1 MTVNQYP
8 RFQENR
14 DLDVIC
20 LGRLAVDLY
29 AEQVGAR
36 LEDVHSFSKYLG
48 GSSGNIAFG
57 TARLGLKSSMLTRV
71 GDDHM
76 GRFLTQ
82 TLSNEGCDISHVAVD
97 PHRLT
102 ALVLLGIKDRDT
114 FPLVFYRENCAD
126 MAVSEDDFSESY
138 IASSKSLLITGTHL
152 SNPDVL
158 RTSLRAL
165 QYARKHNV
173 KTVLDIDYRPVLW
186 GLTGQADGET
196 RYIASEAVTAR
207 LLQVLGNFDLIVGT
221 EEEIQIAGGTSNIV
235 DALKA
240 IRNVTAA
247 TIVLKRGADGC
258 NVFEHDIPDLLPP
271 VYPTFKVQVFNVLGA
286 GDAFMSGLLKGWI
299 DGCDWEQ
306 TCRLANACGA
316 LVVSRHGCAPAMPT
330 PAELEYFFSR
340 DNNRANLEKDA
351 LLHRLHRVSRKRRE
365 LQNIFVFAFDHRS
378 QLIDLADQVGVG
390 LEKVSELKSLFV
402 DAVKASEQKYRRC
415 LGENDAIGILADE
428 RLGQDALN
436 EATGRGWWIGRPVEL
451 PGSMP
456 IEFEYGRSVGS
467 NLSHWP
473 NEHIA
478 KCLVYYDVDQP
489 APVRDE
495 QEAQMMS
502 LYQATQ
508 ISGHD
513 LLLEIIPPKDETKNH
528 DEQIIRAV
536 GRLYDIGISPDW
548 WKIEALSSEGWQALN
563 ELINRNDPYCKGVV
577 LLGLAAPLQSIAK
590 SFEIAAQWPLC
601 KGFTVG
607 RSIFHEPSKAWLEK
621 TITDEQLKDLVRKNF
636 EFLFDAWLAARS
648 GQEGERKCH

>member
-1 MTVNQYP
+1 MTVNQYL
-8 RFQENR
+8 RFQENKQ
-14 DLDVIC
+14 LDVIC

-29 AEQVGAR
+29 AEQIGAK
-36 LEDVHSFSKYLG
+36 LEDVHSFAKYLG

-82 TLSNEGCDISHVAVD
+82 TLENEGCDTSHVRVD
-97 PHRLT
+97 PRRLT
-102 ALVLLGIKDRDT
+102 ALVLLGIKDKDT

-126 MAVSEDDFSESY
+126 MAVSEEDFSEGY

-158 RTSLRAL
+158 HTSRIAL
-165 QYARKHNV
+165 KYARAHGV

-196 RYIASEAVTAR
+196 RYIASDAVSAR
-207 LLQVLGNFDLIVGT
+207 LQQVLGEFDLIVGT
-221 EEEIQIAGGTSNIV
+221 EEEIQIAGGASDIV
-235 DALKA
+235 VALKA
-240 IRNVTAA
+240 IRRATAA

-271 VYPTFKVQVFNVLGA
+271 VYPTFKVEVFNVLGA
-286 GDAFMSGLLKGWI
+286 GDAFMSGLLKGWL
-299 DGCDWEQ
+299 DGYNWEQ

-330 PAELEYFFSR
+330 LAELDYFFSR
-340 DNNRANLEKDA
+340 DMSRKNLEKDE
-351 LLHRLHRVSRKRRE
+351 LLHRLHRVSRKRKE
-365 LQNIFVFAFDHRS
+365 LKNIFVFAFDHRS
-378 QLIDLADQVGVG
+378 QLIELAEEVGV
-390 LEKVSELKSLFV
+390 EQKKISELKSLFV
-402 DAVKASEQKYRRC
+402 EAVGESEQKYRHC
-415 LGENDAIGILADE
+415 LGSNDAIGILADE

-473 NEHIA
+473 IEHIV
-478 KCLVYYDVDQP
+478 KCLVYYDIDQP
-489 APVRDE
+489 ASVRAE
-495 QEAQMMS
+495 QEAQMLS

-508 ISGHD
+508 VSGHD
-513 LLLEIIPPKDETKNH
+513 LLLEIIPPEGEARNR
-528 DEQIIRAV
+528 DEQITRAIE
-536 GRLYDIGISPDW
+536 RLYEIGILPDW
-548 WKIEALSSEGWQALN
+548 WKIEALSSGGWQTLDK
-563 ELINRNDPYCKGVV
+563 LVKKNDPFCKGVV
-577 LLGLAAPLQSIAK
+577 LLGLAAPLVSIAK
-590 SFEIAAQWPLC
+590 SFDVAAKWSLC

-607 RSIFHEPSKAWLEK
+607 RSIFHEPSKAWLEGS
-621 TITDEQLKDLVRKNF
+621 INDEQLKDLVRKNF
-636 EFLFDAWLAARS
+636 EFLFEAWLAARL
-648 GQEGERKCH
+648 GQEGER

>member
-1 MTVNQYP
+1 MTVNKHL

-14 DLDVIC
+14 DFDVIC

-29 AEQVGAR
+29 AEQIGAK
-36 LEDVHSFSKYLG
+36 LEDVHSFAKYLG

-82 TLSNEGCDISHVAVD
+82 TLENEGCDTSHVRVD

-126 MAVSEDDFSESY
+126 MAVSEADFSESY
-138 IASSKSLLITGTHL
+138 IASSRSLLITGTHL

-158 RTSLRAL
+158 RTSQIAL
-165 QYARKHNV
+165 KYARKHDV

-196 RYIASEAVTAR
+196 RYIASEAVSAK
-207 LLQVLGNFDLIVGT
+207 LQQVLGEFDLIVGT
-221 EEEIQIAGGTSNIV
+221 EEEIQIAGGASDIV

-240 IRNVTAA
+240 IRRVTAA

-258 NVFEHDIPDLLPP
+258 NVFEHEIPDQFPP
-271 VYPTFKVQVFNVLGA
+271 VYPTFKVEVFNVLGA

-299 DGCDWEQ
+299 DGDNWEQ

-330 PAELEYFFSR
+330 LAELDYFFSR
-340 DNNRANLEKDA
+340 DRSRENLEKDE
-351 LLHRLHRVSRKRRE
+351 LLHRLHRVSRKRKE
-365 LQNIFVFAFDHRS
+365 LKNIFVFAFDHRS
-378 QLIDLADQVGVG
+378 QLIELADQVGVDQ
-390 LEKVSELKSLFV
+390 KKISALKSLFV
-402 DAVKASEQKYRRC
+402 QAVSESEQKYRHC
-415 LGENDAIGILADE
+415 LGPNDAIGILADE

-473 NEHIA
+473 NEHIV

-489 APVRDE
+489 TSMRDE
-495 QEAQMMS
+495 QEAQMLS

-508 ISGHD
+508 SSGHD
-513 LLLEIIPPKDETKNH
+513 LLLEIIPPKDETKSR
-528 DEQIIRAV
+528 DEQIIRAID
-536 GRLYDIGISPDW
+536 RLYEIGILPDW
-548 WKIEALSSEGWQALN
+548 WKIEALSSGGWQMLD
-563 ELINRNDPYCKGVV
+563 ELVKRTDPFCKGVV
-577 LLGLAAPLQSIAK
+577 LLGLAAPLATIAK
-590 SFEIAAQWPLC
+590 SFDVAAKWSLC

-607 RSIFHEPSKAWLEK
+607 RSIFHEPSKAWLEES
-621 TITDEQLKDLVRKNF
+621 INDDQLKDLVRENF
-636 EFLFDAWLAARS
+636 EFLFEAWLAARS
-648 GQEGERKCH
+648 GQEGER

>member
-1 MTVNQYP
+1 MTVNKHLS
-8 RFQENR
+8 FQENR
-14 DLDVIC
+14 DFDVIC

-29 AEQVGAR
+29 AEQIGAK
-36 LEDVHSFSKYLG
+36 LEDVHSFAKYLG

-82 TLSNEGCDISHVAVD
+82 TLENEGCDTSHVRVD

-126 MAVSEDDFSESY
+126 MAVSEADFSESY
-138 IASSKSLLITGTHL
+138 IAASRSLLITGTHL

-158 RTSLRAL
+158 RTSQVAL
-165 QYARKHNV
+165 KYARKHDV

-196 RYIASEAVTAR
+196 RYIASEAVSAK
-207 LLQVLGNFDLIVGT
+207 LQQVLGEFDLIVGT
-221 EEEIQIAGGTSNIV
+221 EEEIQIAGGASDIV

-240 IRNVTAA
+240 IRRVTAA

-258 NVFEHDIPDLLPP
+258 NVFEHEIPDQLPP
-271 VYPTFKVQVFNVLGA
+271 VYPTFKVEVFNVLGA

-299 DGCDWEQ
+299 DGDNWEQ

-330 PAELEYFFSR
+330 LAELDYFFSR
-340 DNNRANLEKDA
+340 DRSRENLEKDE
-351 LLHRLHRVSRKRRE
+351 LLHRLHRVSRKRKE
-365 LQNIFVFAFDHRS
+365 LKNIFVFAFDHRS
-378 QLIDLADQVGVG
+378 QLIELADQVGADHKKISV
-390 LEKVSELKSLFV
+390 LKSLFV
-402 DAVKASEQKYRRC
+402 QAVSESEQKYRHW
-415 LGENDAIGILADE
+415 LGPNDAIGILADE

-473 NEHIA
+473 NEHIV

-489 APVRDE
+489 ASVRDE
-495 QEAQMMS
+495 QEAQMLS

-513 LLLEIIPPKDETKNH
+513 LLLEIIPPKDGSRSR
-528 DEQIIRAV
+528 DEQILRAIE
-536 GRLYDIGISPDW
+536 RLYGIGIRPDW
-548 WKIEALSSEGWQALN
+548 WKIEALSSGGWQVLD
-563 ELINRNDPYCKGVV
+563 EFVKKNDPFCKGVV
-577 LLGLAAPLQSIAK
+577 LLGLAAPLATIAK
-590 SFEIAAQWPLC
+590 SFDVAAKWSLC

-607 RSIFHEPSKAWLEK
+607 RSIFHEPSKAWLERS
-621 TITDEQLKDLVRKNF
+621 INDQQLKDLVRKNF
-636 EFLFDAWLAARS
+636 EFLFEAWLAARS
-648 GQEGERKCH
+648 GQEGER